1 MAALRFSSPEFGPLE
16 KLTEKEWKKALHF
29 CDRTQLTLCLGLRCG
44 EHLPEWV
51 RTRIDD
57 NLAANQARWQRTKC
71 TYREVASVFAPAG
84 LEFLVLKGFTHYP
97 RFVDDPGHRPQGD
110 LDLLLR
116 PEEVSRAFDLA
127 LGLGYQPIT
136 EHSRPID
143 HLPMMIR
150 KTGWQWRG
158 DFFDAESPVS
168 LELHFRLWDESTERF
183 EPGGLDEFW
192 NRRQPRELED
202 LRFIAF
208 HPADEL
214 GYAALHALRHLLRD
228 GVRPFHVY
236 ELAWH
241 LHHSAEDASFWC
253 TWAEL
258 HDPSLRRL
266 EAICFSLAQHWFD
279 CRVSGVVQ
287 EEIRRLPSDVSR
299 WMDLYSASPFTTRF
313 RPNKD
318 ELWLHW
324 ALLNSRSARWN
335 ILRRR
340 LLPEQ
345 LPNML
350 DAVHVPGQELTWRN
364 QLGSHF
370 RIAAYLAS
378 RAWHHVR
385 ALPAVGFSAIRWFW
399 PGAGLGRQFWRF
411 FFAEAFFDFG
421 MFVFFFLYNL
431 YLLQLGFHEDFL
443 GLMAGV
449 MTAGNIAGSLAAVMA
464 MQRFG
469 IRRTLLVSFTV
480 TAALAALRA
489 YVTYPP
495 ALLGLAAVAGLA
507 SAAWPV
513 AYSPAITQLTTEKN
527 RPFGFSLICSAGI
540 SIGIVGGLVAGRL
553 PGWIARLHL
562 ASAGIESYR
571 LSLFAGCAF
580 VLLALGPLSG
590 VKFGDAQP
598 SERKLHRPSPMLLR
612 FLICMAAWNIG
623 TGTLNPFFNVF
634 FAQRV
639 HLPVQQIGYVFA
651 AAQVAQV
658 GAILLSP
665 LVFRKFGLT
674 RGISGMQLATALAL
688 GSLAVAGGR
697 IFAAVG
703 YSAYM
708 MSQYMSE
715 PGQFTLLMES
725 VRAPERNSASALN
738 FLVSYAGQAIAAAG
752 AGWLLAHAGYPPVM
766 VLAAI
771 ICVLAAILFR
781 VLLADPKPNAPSPP

>member
-1 MAALRFSSPEFGPLE
+1 
-16 KLTEKEWKKALHF
+16 
-29 CDRTQLTLCLGLRCG
+29 LTLCLGLRCR

-51 RTRIDD
+51 RARIDG
-57 NLAANQARWQRTKC
+57 NLAANAARWERTKS
-71 TYREVASVFAPAG
+71 TYREVASVFGPAG

-97 RFVDDPGHRPQGD
+97 RFVDNPGHRPQGD
-110 LDLLLR
+110 LDLLLSHDN
-116 PEEVSRAFDLA
+116 VSRGFDLA
-127 LGLGYQPIT
+127 GGLGYVPIT
-136 EHSRPID
+136 QHSRPVD

-183 EPGGLDEFW
+183 EPEGLNEFW
-192 NRRQPRELED
+192 IRRQPRELEG
-202 LRFIAF
+202 LRFTAF
-208 HPADEL
+208 HPADEV
-214 GYAALHALRHLLRD
+214 GYAALHVLRHLLRD
-228 GVRPFHVY
+228 GVRPFHIY

-241 LHHSAEDASFWC
+241 LQHSAEDLSFWC
-253 TWAEL
+253 DWAQL
-258 HDPSLRRL
+258 HHPTLRRL

-279 CRVSGVVQ
+279 CRASAVVQ
-287 EEIRRLPSDVSR
+287 EEIRQLPSDVSR
-299 WMDLYSASPFTTRF
+299 WMDMYSAAPLTTRF

-324 ALLNSRSARWN
+324 TLLDSRSARWS

-350 DAVHVPGQELTWRN
+350 DAVHVPAEKLTWWN
-364 QLGSHF
+364 QLRSHF
-370 RIAAYLAS
+370 RIAVYLAS
-378 RAWHHVR
+378 RASHHIR
-385 ALPAVGFSAIRWFW
+385 ALPVVGFSAMRWFW

-449 MTAGNIAGSLAAVMA
+449 MTAGNIAGSLLAVVA

-469 IRRTLLVSFTV
+469 IRRTLLASFTV

-489 YVTYPP
+489 YVTYPS
-495 ALLGLAAVAGLA
+495 ALIGLAAVAGLS

-540 SIGIVGGLVAGRL
+540 SIGILGGLAAGRL
-553 PGWIARLHL
+553 PGWIARFHV

-580 VLLALGPLSG
+580 VLLALVPLSG
-590 VKFGDAQP
+590 VKFGEAQP
-598 SERKLHRPSPMLLR
+598 SERKLHRPSPLLLR
-612 FLICMAAWNIG
+612 FLICMAAWNLG
-623 TGTLNPFFNVF
+623 TGALNPFFNVF

-651 AAQVAQV
+651 AAQIAQV

-674 RGISGMQLATALAL
+674 RGISGMQMATALAL
-688 GSLAVAGGR
+688 VSLAVAGGPV
-697 IFAAVG
+697 FAAVG

-738 FLVSYAGQAIAAAG
+738 FLVSFAGQAIAAAG

-766 VLAAI
+766 VLAAV
-771 ICVLAAILFR
+771 ICLVAAILFR
-781 VLLADPKPNAPSPP
+781 VLLADQKPGAPSPP